1 MLLLQY
7 LRHTLEVVVTHL
19 GVGDPRIALGSRH
32 LTMAQE
38 GLHRGDLS
46 PVLQQLCG
54 KGVTQAMTTGVYLRL
69 CRIELERA
77 HLAVRGGGKG
87 EQSIKSSI
95 DPVQAQVEQMVEAI
109 FTPAHTDSLEAL
121 LNEPFTGA
129 FHQAA
134 ADR

>member
-69 CRIELERA
+69 CRIELEPFLDAAPRDA
-77 HLAVRGGGKG
+77 L
-87 EQSIKSSI
+87 SS
-95 DPVQAQVEQMVEAI
+95 P
-109 FTPAHTDSLEAL
+109 TPTRNQENLV
-121 LNEPFTGA
+121 A
-129 FHQAA
+129 FCLT
-134 ADR
+134 RR